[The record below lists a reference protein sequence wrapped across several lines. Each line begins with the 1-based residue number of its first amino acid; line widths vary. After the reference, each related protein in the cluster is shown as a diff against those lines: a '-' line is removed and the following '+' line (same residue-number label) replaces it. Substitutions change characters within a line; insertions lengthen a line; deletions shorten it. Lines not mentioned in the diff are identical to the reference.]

1 MLKKRKQY
9 NNEFKF
15 RVSLE
20 ACISNKTILVS
31 HTFNVSYIYTF
42 F

>member
-15 RVSLE
+15 RVALPSV
-20 ACISNKTILVS
+20 SMILR
-31 HTFNVSYIYTF
+31 HQN
-42 F
+42 